1 MNIIMNCVMN
11 MIIIIISFYYAYHY
25 YDLFILM
32 FLIINIIITTIWNYV
47 LVLHVINNNKNK
59 YKVVN
64 YRINIPQSYAIRVC
78 KMGVLNP

>member
-1 MNIIMNCVMN
+1 MNIIMNSVMN
-11 MIIIIISFYYAYHY
+11 MIIITILFYYAYHY

-32 FLIINIIITTIWNYV
+32 FLIIIITTIWNYV